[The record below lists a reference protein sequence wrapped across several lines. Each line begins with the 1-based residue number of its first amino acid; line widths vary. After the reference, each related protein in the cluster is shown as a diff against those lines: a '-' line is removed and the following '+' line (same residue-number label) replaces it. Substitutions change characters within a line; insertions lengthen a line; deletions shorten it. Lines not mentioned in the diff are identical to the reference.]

1 MADTAIVPS
10 LKRTATATQSRRE
23 RAPWFVLSATISM
36 ALAMALSL
44 SIGATGFSPGAIPDL
59 LHYLLFGSDTK
70 SLSTLILVDI
80 RLPRTLLAAFV
91 GAALAV
97 SGAVMQG
104 LFRNPLADPGII
116 GVSSGA
122 ALAAAI
128 VIVLGETAAR
138 PVVDAFGPFALPIA
152 AFLGGLAT
160 TFILVGLISKKGYLG
175 TAVLLLAG
183 IAIAAFAGA
192 CMGLL
197 AFVSD
202 DQTLRD
208 MTLWQLGSL
217 SGASWVKVT
226 AVLPFAILL
235 VAVLPSIVRGLDGLL
250 LGEAEAFHLGIN
262 VEVTKYIA
270 IFMTAAAVGAAVA
283 VSGVIGFLAIVVPH
297 AVRLVVGPGHGFLLP
312 LSALFGAALLMVAD
326 TISRVLA
333 APAELPIGVVMA
345 FIGAPLFLHLILQ
358 RRSGL

>member
-1 MADTAIVPS
+1 MMNAPANLSTAAPDLQDRRRLKAS
-10 LKRTATATQSRRE
+10 LYLIGST
-23 RAPWFVLSATISM
+23 LILL
-36 ALAMALSL
+36 LAILLSL
-44 SIGATGFSPGAIPDL
+44 SVGATGFRPLAVAEL
-59 LHYLLFGSDTK
+59 LHASLTRTQTDTIAATVLL
-70 SLSTLILVDI
+70 DI

-97 SGAVMQG
+97 SGAIMQG

-116 GVSSGA
+116 GVSAGA

-138 PVVDAFGPFALPIA
+138 PVIDAFGPFALPIA
-152 AFLGGLAT
+152 AFFGGLAT
-160 TFILVGLISKKGYLG
+160 TLILVSLISRHGYLG
-175 TAVLLLAG
+175 TAMLLLAG

-217 SGASWVKVT
+217 SGSSWIKVT
-226 AVLPFAILL
+226 AVIPFAILL
-235 VAVLPSIVRGLDGLL
+235 VFVLPMIVRGLDGLL
-250 LGEAEAFHLGIN
+250 LGEAEAYHLGVN
-262 VEVTKYIA
+262 VETTKYIA
-270 IFMTAAAVGAAVA
+270 IFVTAAAVGAAVA
-283 VSGVIGFLAIVVPH
+283 VAGIIGFLGIVVPH
-297 AVRLVVGPGHGFLLP
+297 AVRLVVGPGHAHLLP
-312 LSALFGAALLMVAD
+312 LSAIVGAALLIVAD
-326 TISRVLA
+326 TIARVIA
-333 APAELPIGVVMA
+333 APAELPIGIVMA
-345 FIGAPLFLHLILQ
+345 FIGAPIFLHLILE